1 MRLSI
6 VLFTQSNIA
15 NIINKFL
22 DSIEAKLNKLFVTI
36 LQPQQ
41 RIILFLNYIKNFKL
55 DLFILFE
62 ILSFLDSRDTILFKL
77 FFDFEDSILF
87 DFTNFNKFSKAI
99 KLLDIF

>member
-36 LQPQQ
+36 LQP
-41 RIILFLNYIKNFKL
+41 
-55 DLFILFE
+55 
-62 ILSFLDSRDTILFKL
+62 
-77 FFDFEDSILF
+77 
-87 DFTNFNKFSKAI
+87 
-99 KLLDIF
+99 